1 MRAAPLSAPP
11 ELEIG
16 TGRSA
21 ALVLWTATAVR
32 LVIAAVWIWA
42 ALPKLERPA
51 GSAAAVR
58 AFQLFPEWLVR
69 AVGYGLP
76 FLGAGL
82 ALLLTAGLATRLA
95 ATLSAV
101 VVATF
106 AVGVASAAARG
117 LEIRCGF
124 LDVGGTLPLGQ
135 PAPYVTEIVR
145 DDTLLLALSFLVWA
159 GCGRYALDN
168 WIRHRVPGP
177 VARSSSSYDD
187 IGEHW
192 RLTELLA
199 EQHREADWR
208 SRATSAV
215 CLGMLAGLLAA
226 GYAIQAAR
234 LR

>member
-1 MRAAPLSAPP
+1 MRAAPLPALP

-21 ALVLWTATAVR
+21 ALVIWTATAVR

-82 ALLLTAGLATRLA
+82 ALLLTAGLAARLA

-101 VVATF
+101 VIATF

-177 VARSSSSYDD
+177 VASASYDD

-192 RLTELLA
+192 RVTELLA
-199 EQHREADWR
+199 EQRREADWR

>member
-1 MRAAPLSAPP
+1 
-11 ELEIG
+11 
-16 TGRSA
+16 
-21 ALVLWTATAVR
+21 
-32 LVIAAVWIWA
+32 
-42 ALPKLERPA
+42 
-51 GSAAAVR
+51 
-58 AFQLFPEWLVR
+58 
-69 AVGYGLP
+69 
-76 FLGAGL
+76 L

-101 VVATF
+101 VIATF

-177 VARSSSSYDD
+177 VASASYDD

-192 RLTELLA
+192 RVTELLA
-199 EQHREADWR
+199 EQRREADWR

>member
-1 MRAAPLSAPP
+1 MRAAPLPAPP

-21 ALVLWTATAVR
+21 ALVVWTATAVR

-101 VVATF
+101 VIATF

-177 VARSSSSYDD
+177 VASGSYDD

-192 RLTELLA
+192 RVTELLA
-199 EQHREADWR
+199 EQRREADWR

-215 CLGMLAGLLAA
+215 CLGVLAGLLVA

-234 LR
+234 RG

>member
-21 ALVLWTATAVR
+21 ALVVWTATAVR

-58 AFQLFPEWLVR
+58 AFQLFPEWLAR

-82 ALLLTAGLATRLA
+82 ALLLTAGLAARLA

-101 VVATF
+101 VIATF

-168 WIRHRVPGP
+168 WIRRRVPGP
-177 VARSSSSYDD
+177 VASSSYDD

-192 RLTELLA
+192 RVTELLA
-199 EQHREADWR
+199 EQRREADWR

-215 CLGMLAGLLAA
+215 CLGVLAGLVVA
-226 GYAIQAAR
+226 GCAIQAAR
-234 LR
+234 LG